1 MKKRFAILALSA
13 ILCILAL
20 AGCGDSSS
28 DDGNY
33 AGTWVRDTWTNQK
46 TGAVIDITLNLYD
59 DGTYKEEEA
68 NSINGAK
75 VVMGEWEVKKD
86 EILLYPKHLVEGEE
100 PGTFDSNGD
109 LIGKT
114 TYKFQITN
122 KTTLNTGTSDIE
134 YHKQH

>member
-1 MKKRFAILALSA
+1 MKRRFAILALSA

-20 AGCGDSSS
+20 AGCGNSSS

-33 AGTWVRDTWTNQK
+33 AGTWVRDTWTNQE

-59 DGTYKEEEA
+59 DGTYKEEVA
-68 NSINGAK
+68 DSINGML
-75 VVMGEWEVKKD
+75 VETGEWEVEKN
-86 EILLYPKHLVEGEE
+86 EILLYPKNLVEGKD
-100 PGTFDSNGD
+100 PGTFDSNGE

-114 TYKFQITN
+114 TYRIQITN